1 MIKNKVLFNKPTTVG
16 KEIRNINELNYF
28 SSNGKYSKRCSSW
41 LKKNLKCKDA
51 LLVNSCTAALEMCAI
66 LINIKPKDEVIMP
79 SYTFVSTANAFA
91 LRGAIPVYVDINH
104 DNLCLEPDN
113 IVRAITKKT
122 RAIVVVHYAGISP
135 DMDKIIRIAKKYKLF
150 VIEDAAHA
158 LLSSYKKK
166 PLGSI
171 GDLATLSFHE
181 TKNIHCGEGGAL
193 LINNSKFIKRA
204 QIIKN
209 KGTNRHLFNKK
220 IIRKYSWV
228 DIGSSYSLNEINAA
242 FLYEQL
248 KHAKK
253 ITKYRIMLHNLY
265 NSYLE
270 KLELKGFIKRP
281 VIPSYSRHNGHIY
294 YLKILNNQ
302 RSNLINYLKLKNIYA
317 VFHYVPLHS
326 SIFGK
331 KISKTKISMK
341 NTDNISQNLLRLPL
355 YLNLSKKE
363 VKRVCKSI
371 SNFFNLKQN

>member
-1 MIKNKVLFNKPTTVG
+1 
-16 KEIRNINELNYF
+16 
-28 SSNGKYSKRCSSW
+28 
-41 LKKNLKCKDA
+41 
-51 LLVNSCTAALEMCAI
+51 
-66 LINIKPKDEVIMP
+66 
-79 SYTFVSTANAFA
+79 
-91 LRGAIPVYVDINH
+91 
-104 DNLCLEPDN
+104 
-113 IVRAITKKT
+113 
-122 RAIVVVHYAGISP
+122 
-135 DMDKIIRIAKKYKLF
+135 MDKIIRIAKKYKLF
-150 VIEDAAHA
+150 VIEDAAHS

-270 KLELKGFIKRP
+270 KLELISLIKK
-281 VIPSYSRHNGHIY
+281 N
-294 YLKILNNQ
+294 
-302 RSNLINYLKLKNIYA
+302 LKLLTVKEE
-317 VFHYVPLHS
+317 
-326 SIFGK
+326 
-331 KISKTKISMK
+331 KII
-341 NTDNISQNLLRLPL
+341 RL
-355 YLNLSKKE
+355 
-363 VKRVCKSI
+363 
-371 SNFFNLKQN
+371 